1 MTAIPDPG
9 EGDVTRRTAARSAA
23 RAVLSPGVHAAAR
36 PHLNGLIAA
45 APLPLYETLF
55 AAVSATLTE
64 FAASPRHLGGVSA
77 FSKSQFQ
84 IDCWAATPLAAK
96 TLGNA
101 VQEALDAFHGS
112 QSGIRIGEIAL
123 DDRRDNFQPPTD
135 GSDLIVP
142 GVSLDFT
149 ILHGE

>member
-1 MTAIPDPG
+1 MIDQVIYDILTTDATVSGLVGTNVYPAI
-9 EGDVTRRTAARSAA
+9 
-23 RAVLSPGVHAAAR
+23 
-36 PHLNGLIAA
+36 
-45 APLPLYETLF
+45 APQATSLPYITYQQI
-55 AAVSATLTE
+55 S
-64 FAASPRHLGGVSA
+64 SIPYRHLGGVSA

-123 DDRRDNFQPPTD
+123 NDRRDNFQPPTD

-149 ILHGE
+149 ILHGD